1 MIRVSY
7 IASSFWRCANVCLCI
22 SKLGL
27 FGCFE
32 SQFLDPSYKILRQF
46 SVIFILYIYEFTS
59 RKKIVKKQF
68 EIITVLWK
76 KINFLCLL
84 VWIFKQHSSCS
95 SAVLFVSEL
104 RWKQANKYRSW
115 FLEQYLY
122 KCVFFCY
129 FVTFCV
135 PVLSCH
141 CWSKLLWLHY
151 SLTLGLP
158 WLVKHLLTTA
168 APQLMSRIQNIS
180 NKRSNLA
187 WTW

>member
-7 IASSFWRCANVCLCI
+7 IASSSWRCANVCLCI

-32 SQFLDPSYKILRQF
+32 SQFLDPSYKIIRQF

-76 KINFLCLL
+76 KIYFLCLL
-84 VWIFKQHSSCS
+84 EFEFSNSTAVAHLLPVCLGAEMKTSKQIQIMVPGTIFVQVC
-95 SAVLFVSEL
+95 
-104 RWKQANKYRSW
+104 
-115 FLEQYLY
+115 
-122 KCVFFCY
+122 FFCY